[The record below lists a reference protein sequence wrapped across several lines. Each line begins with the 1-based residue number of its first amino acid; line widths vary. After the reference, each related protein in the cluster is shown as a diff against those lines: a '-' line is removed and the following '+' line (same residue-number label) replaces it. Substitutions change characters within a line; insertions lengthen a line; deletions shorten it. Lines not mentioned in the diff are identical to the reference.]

1 MSNPIVRAVLLLVVV
16 ATAWGQEMASAQAE
30 KDPHRPPCTS
40 ASCRKIKSFLKTHY
54 CGESPYGN
62 GPSDG
67 CLNRPPKKLGGGYS
81 VTADF
86 NCKWSE
92 QGPECDQHGQPP
104 SEVRSVLI
112 REMRKLGLPAED
124 ETQTYF
130 AVWQSSSS
138 GWSLAEA
145 YHSRVVGDDMVL
157 CQVIL
162 VVDQTSRVIVLR
174 KVPFQKTD
182 VDVPVVTTWSP
193 VDVADVDGNGQVDV
207 IFEAD
212 SYENHWFEVDRVQD
226 GSSQTIFSGL
236 GYFL

>member
-1 MSNPIVRAVLLLVVV
+1 MN
-16 ATAWGQEMASAQAE
+16 
-30 KDPHRPPCTS
+30 C
-40 ASCRKIKSFLKTHY
+40 
-54 CGESPYGN
+54 PYGN
-62 GPSDG
+62 GPNDG
-67 CLNRPPKKLGGGYS
+67 CLIRPPKQLGGGYS

-92 QGPECDQHGQPP
+92 QKPQCDQHGQPP

-124 ETQTYF
+124 EKQVYF
-130 AVWQSSSS
+130 SVWQSSSPD
-138 GWSLAEA
+138 WSLAEA
-145 YHSRVVGDDMVL
+145 YHSRVVGADMVL

-182 VDVPVVTTWSP
+182 VDVPVVTTWSL
-193 VDVADVDGNGQVDV
+193 VDVADVAGDGQVDV

-212 SYENHWFEVDRVQD
+212 SYENHWFEVDHVKE
-226 GSSQTIFSGL
+226 GSFQTIFSGL